1 MKPKISSP
9 TTSQHTHTHTRANC
23 FSKLKILGYYPIFFN
38 YFRKEKIRLKKK
50 TVKTKHT
57 NP

>member
-9 TTSQHTHTHTRANC
+9 TTSQHTHTRANC

-38 YFRKEKIRLKKK
+38 YFRKENTVKKK